1 MLSKSGRILLKS
13 SSKTFHGRV
22 ITSTYPYSTSG
33 PDFKCSFAK
42 DVTEKD
48 VPNTKL
54 HKLTFTEEEYQNAK
68 PFKDIPGPSGFKLL
82 TNMVLP
88 FGRYFGKDMV
98 ELFRELQKEY
108 GNFVRFPS
116 LLGKSPMY
124 FIFDCN
130 DSEVVFRNEGPTPF
144 RRNLEIFTVFRNKE
158 RPDLFG
164 EMAGLI
170 QE

>member
-1 MLSKSGRILLKS
+1 MLSKSGEILLKTS
-13 SSKTFHGRV
+13 LKSFHGRV

-33 PDFKCSFAK
+33 HDSKCSFAK
-42 DVTEKD
+42 DVTDTD
-48 VPNTKL
+48 VPIIKP

-82 TNMVLP
+82 SNIILP

-98 ELFRELQKEY
+98 ELSRELQKEY

-116 LLGKSPMY
+116 LLGKSPIY

-130 DSEVVFRNEGPTPF
+130 DSEVIFRNEGPTPF
-144 RRNLEIFTVFRNKE
+144 RRNLEIFTIFRNKE

-164 EMAGLI
+164 EMAGLV